1 MKKDIVIGNSFK
13 AVLFAH
19 YKQYP
24 LILISPRGPFRFD
37 EIDVAIPTF
46 PTKNEHALW
55 STLVFE
61 LSLSGLIPHGTDINS
76 IRIQD
81 DLISTT
87 IRGCT
92 NIKDKFEKAYVF
104 EDDKLTVQNEIL
116 NQKEENFK
124 VLDWM
129 NVRSGAVHELSRI
142 DTEDHFIK
150 SLHFYKS
157 KRIDGNHN
165 KKDLVS
171 VSYLNKAQLSMFD
184 YSDTM
189 AKFKTE
195 DLMRKND
202 IKGAKSGLDSHGK
215 PKRYNIKIEPDYREV
230 LPIGNIVYKDSKR
243 VVFPKLTIKEIVEK
257 YA

>member
-1 MKKDIVIGNSFK
+1 MKKDIVIGNSLK

-24 LILISPRGPFRFD
+24 LILSSPRGPFRFD

-46 PTKNEHALW
+46 PTKNE
-55 STLVFE
+55 
-61 LSLSGLIPHGTDINS
+61 
-76 IRIQD
+76 
-81 DLISTT
+81 
-87 IRGCT
+87 
-92 NIKDKFEKAYVF
+92 FEKAYVF
-104 EDDKLTVQNEIL
+104 EDDKLTVQNEIID
-116 NQKEENFK
+116 QKEENFK

-129 NVRSGAVHELSRI
+129 NVRSGAVHGLSRV

-165 KKDLVS
+165 KKDLVA
-171 VSYLNKAQLSMFD
+171 VSYLNKAQLSTFD

-195 DLMRKND
+195 NLMRKNG

-230 LPIGNIVYKDSKR
+230 LPIGNIVYKDSTR